1 MRFTQTSKYP
11 YPSNGSNV
19 FVTGANGFLGSH
31 FTLRLAQMGVQQIHA
46 LVRGTTDSIR
56 SQRISLAIQRAAKS
70 CGQSLCQ
77 DHDTIHVIEGDVRRP
92 SFGFNRT
99 TMNRLSAARISQ
111 VWHFASD
118 LRFENRF
125 KHDIFETNVVGAKNA
140 MRLARVLGARLIY
153 ISTAYTAGR
162 AEGDILE
169 ELHPREGPFNNVYE
183 ESKCMTEHLLQ
194 EESREAN
201 VSLTILRPSIVVG
214 PESTRFSEGS
224 NTGLYGFV
232 RAIRQ
237 FHANVTQ
244 DSGLLR
250 LAATPSVEINFVPV
264 DRVVDDMIGLM
275 SNGFGTQQIYHLTA
289 MQSVTAGQCW
299 EVFERLIGVRNI
311 YLQPRGTFIQ
321 SSSER
326 LLTRRI
332 RFFVD
337 YINTHKKFRRHLG
350 EGPVVTPKDFADYV
364 AASIKPGVLAG
375 DDTSY
380 GRNVVMLERE
390 SAMECSSE

>member
-1 MRFTQTSKYP
+1 MTSAQTSKYQ
-11 YPSNGSNV
+11 YPSDGSTV
-19 FVTGANGFLGSH
+19 LVTGANGFLGSH
-31 FTLRLAQMGVQQIHA
+31 FTLRLAQMGVHQIYA
-46 LVRGTTDSIR
+46 LVRGTTDSVR
-56 SQRISLAIQRAAKS
+56 SQRLSLAIQRAAKS

-77 DHDTIHVIEGDVRRP
+77 DYDTTHVIEGDVRSP
-92 SFGFNRT
+92 SFGFNT
-99 TMNRLSAARISQ
+99 TTISRLSAARISQ

-118 LRFENRF
+118 LRFEDRF
-125 KHDIFETNVVGAKNA
+125 KHDIFETNVVGAQNA
-140 MRLARVLGARLIY
+140 MRLARALGARLIY

-169 ELHPREGPFNNVYE
+169 QLHPIEGPFNNVYE
-183 ESKCMTEHLLQ
+183 ESKCMTEHLLR
-194 EESREAN
+194 EDSREAN
-201 VSLTILRPSIVVG
+201 VPLTILRPSIVVG

-224 NTGLYGFV
+224 STGLYGFV

-237 FHANVTQ
+237 FQTDVMQ

-275 SNGFGTQQIYHLTA
+275 NNGFETQQIYHLTA
-289 MQSVTAGQCW
+289 MQSVTAEQCW

-311 YLQPRGTFIQ
+311 YLQPRGSFIQ
-321 SSSER
+321 SSSEK

-337 YINTHKKFRRHLG
+337 YINTHKKFHRRLG
-350 EGPVVTPKDFADYV
+350 EGPVVTPQDFANYV
-364 AASIKPGVLAG
+364 AATIKPGMLVR
-375 DDTSY
+375 DDRHLMGAT
-380 GRNVVMLERE
+380 
-390 SAMECSSE
+390 

>member
-1 MRFTQTSKYP
+1 
-11 YPSNGSNV
+11 
-19 FVTGANGFLGSH
+19 
-31 FTLRLAQMGVQQIHA
+31 
-46 LVRGTTDSIR
+46 
-56 SQRISLAIQRAAKS
+56 
-70 CGQSLCQ
+70 
-77 DHDTIHVIEGDVRRP
+77 
-92 SFGFNRT
+92 
-99 TMNRLSAARISQ
+99 
-111 VWHFASD
+111 
-118 LRFENRF
+118 
-125 KHDIFETNVVGAKNA
+125 
-140 MRLARVLGARLIY
+140 
-153 ISTAYTAGR
+153 
-162 AEGDILE
+162 
-169 ELHPREGPFNNVYE
+169 
-183 ESKCMTEHLLQ
+183 
-194 EESREAN
+194 
-201 VSLTILRPSIVVG
+201 
-214 PESTRFSEGS
+214 
-224 NTGLYGFV
+224 V